1 MEKILR
7 VSVLYCVIFL
17 KKRVTCKQ
25 EMQYF
30 FLKKR
35 GRIQYRQAEHGTL
48 KLKLRWSFQSN

>member
-30 FLKKR
+30 FFKKK
-35 GRIQYRQAEHGTL
+35 GEDSI
-48 KLKLRWSFQSN
+48 SPS